1 MDKVLEWVE
10 IAYMA
15 IVCLW
20 QEARG
25 QEPDCPACWKCEM
38 MRVIVL
44 CTGAF
49 VLTKIVLGVL

>member
-1 MDKVLEWVE
+1 MGHWVE

-15 IVCLW
+15 VVCLI
-20 QEARG
+20 QELRG

-44 CTGAF
+44 SLA
-49 VLTKIVLGVL
+49 VSVAVKIVEALL